1 MKERKVWK
9 IEDENIDKPPKNK
22 GSLQKGEVKKFSEEY
37 GKFFQSYIGD
47 APFEVRDNSEVPEVE
62 ALGTFA
68 IDLGKVA
75 TEGRGI
81 IYSEPKF
88 FEEKYGYSKDK
99 ALFAFLHEFEHL
111 REVMELLNDK
121 NGEKAWAK
129 HIAKIDKKKRFQIF
143 DNCFDD
149 IKMNRGVVSRAPTLD
164 DSRAN
169 LYKEN
174 AFPKTDYTKDP
185 KHLQFSYA
193 FLHEAMLDDKIDL
206 SADVRS
212 EVDRLKNIKVRGRS
226 LVDFATDPNTPM
238 SARLEIQKRFFEP
251 ILEKFYQEDKEKK
264 KKEGKKDGEGKGDKE
279 QGGEEN
285 KNNISKKD
293 EKGQLKKPKSS
304 KESDE
309 ELFKKEYEEYDKN
322 NPQPIS
328 KKKIAEAVKNYIEA
342 KKKQKTADELALEAY
357 TKAEGV
363 KTEELLEY
371 RKFWQEVENLKNP
384 ETDEY
389 LVEELREIFKRIIT
403 ERMKPKISSKYPE
416 KEGDLLMFPTKA
428 VVDIKSGVKEPEV
441 WETIEQKERPADLFG
456 DFDVTLICDRSG
468 SMNGAGKDIAQRQAT
483 TLLLEVLKEFSDD
496 LEENKIDLEYNL
508 NVRTEAWSF
517 GDSAQCEML
526 KGLSSSLSEKERV
539 YVYNK
544 LSDVSGTTRDFE
556 TLEKVKNFLSEDDLE
571 KIRNKKLKKII
582 FVLSDGGSDNPSKTQ
597 NLLKDLREKG
607 ILVYGIGMT
616 SSAEAIR
623 DTYAPDAL
631 VCDKIENLP
640 LVVGNLLKKEIDNLN
655 ERLG

>member
-322 NPQPIS
+322 NPQSIS

>member
-1 MKERKVWK
+1 MKEMKVWK

-88 FEEKYGYSKDK
+88 FEEKYGYSKNK

-149 IKMNRGVVSRAPTLD
+149 IKMNRGVVSRASTLD

-174 AFPKTDYTKDP
+174 VFPKTDYTKDP

>member
-1 MKERKVWK
+1 MKEMKVWK

-149 IKMNRGVVSRAPTLD
+149 IKMNRGVVSRASTLD

-174 AFPKTDYTKDP
+174 VFPKTDYTKDP

-226 LVDFATDPNTPM
+226 LVDFATYPNTPM

-322 NPQPIS
+322 NPQSIS

>member
-1 MKERKVWK
+1 
-9 IEDENIDKPPKNK
+9 
-22 GSLQKGEVKKFSEEY
+22 
-37 GKFFQSYIGD
+37 
-47 APFEVRDNSEVPEVE
+47 
-62 ALGTFA
+62 
-68 IDLGKVA
+68 
-75 TEGRGI
+75 
-81 IYSEPKF
+81 
-88 FEEKYGYSKDK
+88 
-99 ALFAFLHEFEHL
+99 
-111 REVMELLNDK
+111 
-121 NGEKAWAK
+121 
-129 HIAKIDKKKRFQIF
+129 
-143 DNCFDD
+143 
-149 IKMNRGVVSRAPTLD
+149 
-164 DSRAN
+164 
-169 LYKEN
+169 
-174 AFPKTDYTKDP
+174 
-185 KHLQFSYA
+185 
-193 FLHEAMLDDKIDL
+193 
-206 SADVRS
+206 
-212 EVDRLKNIKVRGRS
+212 
-226 LVDFATDPNTPM
+226 
-238 SARLEIQKRFFEP
+238 
-251 ILEKFYQEDKEKK
+251 
-264 KKEGKKDGEGKGDKE
+264 
-279 QGGEEN
+279 
-285 KNNISKKD
+285 
-293 EKGQLKKPKSS
+293 
-304 KESDE
+304 
-309 ELFKKEYEEYDKN
+309 
-322 NPQPIS
+322 
-328 KKKIAEAVKNYIEA
+328 
-342 KKKQKTADELALEAY
+342 
-357 TKAEGV
+357 
-363 KTEELLEY
+363 
-371 RKFWQEVENLKNP
+371 
-384 ETDEY
+384 
-389 LVEELREIFKRIIT
+389 
-403 ERMKPKISSKYPE
+403 MKPKISSKYPE

>member
-1 MKERKVWK
+1 
-9 IEDENIDKPPKNK
+9 
-22 GSLQKGEVKKFSEEY
+22 
-37 GKFFQSYIGD
+37 
-47 APFEVRDNSEVPEVE
+47 
-62 ALGTFA
+62 
-68 IDLGKVA
+68 
-75 TEGRGI
+75 
-81 IYSEPKF
+81 
-88 FEEKYGYSKDK
+88 
-99 ALFAFLHEFEHL
+99 
-111 REVMELLNDK
+111 
-121 NGEKAWAK
+121 
-129 HIAKIDKKKRFQIF
+129 
-143 DNCFDD
+143 
-149 IKMNRGVVSRAPTLD
+149 MNRGVVSRAPTLD

-322 NPQPIS
+322 NPQSIS

>member
-1 MKERKVWK
+1 MKVWK

-322 NPQPIS
+322 NPQSIS